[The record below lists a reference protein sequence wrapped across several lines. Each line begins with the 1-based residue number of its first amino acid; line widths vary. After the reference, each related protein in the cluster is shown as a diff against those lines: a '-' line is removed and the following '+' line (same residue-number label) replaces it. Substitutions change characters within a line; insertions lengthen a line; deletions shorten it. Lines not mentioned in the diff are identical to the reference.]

1 MRIAEFSVKNR
12 PFTIVAF
19 IALLAMGVNALLTI
33 PRTEDPSFPFPNY
46 TVVAVYPGA
55 GPTDMEQLII
65 DPIEKRLRAL
75 GDVARVKTY
84 INDGAGLVN
93 IEFDFS
99 VDADKKYD
107 EVLREVNSLR
117 TSLPPDL
124 ARLEVMRFD
133 PSDVNI
139 TQVALMSDSASYA
152 ELDRQSRALRDE
164 LEKVPG
170 IKRSQVWAYPRREV
184 RVAIDLGR
192 LSTMH
197 LALSQVLNAIG
208 SESANIPGGSID
220 AGGRKFNV
228 KTNGSYRAIEQ
239 VRETIVGGGGG
250 SVVRLGDV
258 AQVTWDY
265 EEQAVLARFDGH
277 RAVWVTANMKDRQNI
292 LAVRDSVYDRLAS
305 FEKRLPRG
313 ITLGRGFDQ
322 SANVRAR
329 IGRLS
334 EDFLIAILLVLIT
347 LLPLGWRASGI
358 VMVSIPLSLAIGIT
372 LLKLTGF
379 SINQISISGF
389 VVALGLLVDDSIV
402 VVENIS
408 RFLREGY
415 SRSEAAIAA
424 TQQIFVA
431 VLGTTATLVFAFVPI
446 LMLPEGAGEFIRGLP
461 AAVVFTILASL
472 LVSLTVVPFLASFI
486 LREQDDP
493 HGNRALQLLNR
504 GIELTYSRFLHR
516 ALARPK
522 AALLAAVLLAV
533 ASLGM
538 VPLIGFSLF
547 PKAGTPQFMVTVRG
561 PDGASLSSTDA
572 AVRFAEHAL
581 NGRPGI
587 RHVYANVGRGNPV
600 IYYNVLSQNENTAVG
615 DLFVLLDRY
624 DGRTTPLLLDSLRAV
639 FDAYPSARIEVK
651 EFENGPPI
659 DAPIAVRIHGHD
671 LDTLRLLAEQ
681 LEHRL
686 ESTAGT
692 RTVVNPLRVNR
703 TDVRVDVDRGKAG
716 LLGIPTVEVDRTVRL
731 GIAGL
736 SAGRLRDTDGQE
748 YDVTVRLPRGE
759 RQTADALAKT
769 YVTSLS
775 GHLVPLSQIASL
787 RFESSPPVIQHYDGE
802 RSVTVTAQIRT
813 GFNTD
818 RVTQQ
823 LLATLEQWKLPI
835 GYTWRAAGEV
845 ESRRR
850 SFGGLGTAI
859 LIAIFG
865 ILAILV
871 LEFKTFRGMLIVAS
885 VIPLGVV
892 GGLAALLASGYTLS
906 FTAMI
911 GFVALVGIEIKN
923 SILLVDFTNQLREQG
938 LSVDDAVERA
948 GKIRFLPVVLTT
960 CTAIGGLL
968 PLALQGSGLYSPMAC
983 VIIGGLVSSTMLA
996 RVVTPVMYKL
1006 MPPSLSEG

>member
-446 LMLPEGAGEFIRGLP
+446 LMLPEGAGEFISGLP

-486 LREQDDP
+486 LREHDDP

-716 LLGIPTVEVDRTVRL
+716 LLGIPTVEVDRTVRF

-968 PLALQGSGLYSPMAC
+968 PLALQGSGLYSPMAW

>member
-322 SANVRAR
+322 SANVRVR

-968 PLALQGSGLYSPMAC
+968 PLALQGSGLYSPMAW

>member
-968 PLALQGSGLYSPMAC
+968 PLALQGSGLYSPMAW

>member
-19 IALLAMGVNALLTI
+19 IALLAMGLNALLTI

-46 TVVAVYPGA
+46 TIVAVYPGA

-75 GDVARVKTY
+75 DDVARVKTF

-117 TSLPPDL
+117 ASLPPDL
-124 ARLEVMRFD
+124 ARLDVMRFD

-139 TQVALMSDSASYA
+139 TQVALVSDSASYTD
-152 ELDRQSRALRDE
+152 LDRQARALRDE

-197 LALSQVLNAIG
+197 LALGQVLNAIG

-228 KTNGSYRAIEQ
+228 KTNGSYRSIEQ
-239 VRETIVGGGGG
+239 VRETVVGGGGG
-250 SVVRLGDV
+250 AVVRLGDV

-265 EEQAVLARFDGH
+265 EEQAVSARFDGH

-292 LAVRDSVYDRLAS
+292 LAVRDSVYARLAT

-313 ITLGRGFDQ
+313 MAMGRGFDQ

-334 EDFLIAILLVLIT
+334 EDFLIAILLVIIT

-415 SRSEAAIAA
+415 SRAEAAIAA

-522 AALLAAVLLAV
+522 TAMFAAVILAV

-538 VPLIGFSLF
+538 VPFIGFSLF

-561 PDGASLSSTDA
+561 PDGASLATTDS
-572 AVRFAEHAL
+572 AVRFVERAL

-587 RHVYANVGRGNPV
+587 QHVYANIGRGNPV

-624 DGRTTPLLLDSLRAV
+624 DGRQTPAMLDSLRAV

-659 DAPIAVRIHGHD
+659 DAPIAVRIHGRD

-681 LEHRL
+681 LEHQMD
-686 ESTAGT
+686 STTGT
-692 RTVVNPLRVNR
+692 RTVVNPLRVKR
-703 TDVRVDVDRGKAG
+703 TDLRVDVDRGKAG
-716 LLGIPTVEVDRTVRL
+716 LLGIPMVEVDRTVRL

-736 SAGRLRDTDGQE
+736 SAGRLRDSDGQE

-769 YVTSLS
+769 YVTSVA
-775 GHLVPLSQIASL
+775 GNLVPLSQIASL

-802 RSVTVTAQIRT
+802 RSVTVTAQTRT

-818 RVTQQ
+818 RVTQA
-823 LLATLEQWKLPI
+823 LLAKLEQWKLPV
-835 GYTWRAAGEV
+835 GYTWRASGEV

-892 GGLAALLASGYTLS
+892 GGLTALLASGYTLS

-968 PLALQGSGLYSPMAC
+968 PLALQGSGLYSPMAW
-983 VIIGGLVSSTMLA
+983 VIIGGLVSSTLLA

-1006 MPPSLSEG
+1006 MPPSLGEA

>member
-486 LREQDDP
+486 LREHDDP

-968 PLALQGSGLYSPMAC
+968 PLALQGSGLYSPMAW

>member
-446 LMLPEGAGEFIRGLP
+446 LMLPEGAGEFISGLP

-486 LREQDDP
+486 LREHDDP

-968 PLALQGSGLYSPMAC
+968 PLALQGSGLYSPMAW

>member
-486 LREQDDP
+486 LREHDDP

-716 LLGIPTVEVDRTVRL
+716 LLGIPTVEVDRTVRF

-859 LIAIFG
+859 LVAIFG

-968 PLALQGSGLYSPMAC
+968 PLALQGSGLYSPMAW